1 MKGVQFFEHHGTNN
15 NKATRRN
22 TFDSVV
28 SLSLFTST
36 VSRVK
41 DLGGKEDD

>member
-1 MKGVQFFEHHGTNN
+1 MKGVQFFEHHGTNYN
-15 NKATRRN
+15 TATRRN
-22 TFDSVV
+22 TLDSVF

-41 DLGGKEDD
+41 DFGGKEDD